1 MGFLNRFFSSEQA
14 KEDSF
19 WRTVSSEEILD
30 DILAPSNERPQVIF
44 KHSNQCGTS
53 FFAKKNLEVVNKT
66 ELEQVDLHLI
76 DVIHQRMLS
85 RYLSEKVGVRHES
98 PQLFVLKEGQVIWS
112 GSHHQVNADNLM
124 NAINQAL
131 G

>member
-30 DILAPSNERPQVIF
+30 DILAPSNKRPQVIF